1 MKGLKMNMSYEYLK
15 YANELFEMRNHL
27 LSILPHQVTD
37 EGRKEVKEKIRE
49 IELDIFD
56 RLNMNYLK
64 SYLERKKNED
74 IHR

>member
-1 MKGLKMNMSYEYLK
+1 MSYEYLK

-27 LSILPHQVTD
+27 LSILPHQVTN
-37 EGRKEVKEKIRE
+37 EGRKEVKEMIRE
-49 IELDIFD
+49 IELEIFD

>member
-1 MKGLKMNMSYEYLK
+1 MSYEYLK

>member
-1 MKGLKMNMSYEYLK
+1 MNMSYEYLK
-15 YANELFEMRNHL
+15 YVNELFEMRNHL

-49 IELDIFD
+49 IELDVFD

>member
-1 MKGLKMNMSYEYLK
+1 MNMSFEYLK
-15 YANELFEMRNHL
+15 YANELFELRNHL
-27 LSILPHQVTD
+27 LSILPHQTTD

-49 IELDIFD
+49 IELDIFN

-64 SYLERKKNED
+64 DYLERKKNEN